1 MPGKDSARLGPEGRR
16 IYRLPP
22 MPPSPIIGG
31 CSVAVTLV
39 EAFCCVARV
48 VCVFI
53 FIVVRCVLFVA
64 LCGYTRCLCGCVSV
78 GVFVCV
84 CVCCVCVVLCCVVLC
99 RVVWCGVVR
108 CCVAL
113 CCVLCCVVLC

>member
-1 MPGKDSARLGPEGRR
+1 
-16 IYRLPP
+16 

-48 VCVFI
+48 VCVCLF
-53 FIVVRCVLFVA
+53 FVLCVVFCLLRCVGTRVVCVGVFLW
-64 LCGYTRCLCGCVSV
+64 LCL

-84 CVCCVCVVLCCVVLC
+84 VFVLCCVVLRC
-99 RVVWCGVVR
+99 VVW
-108 CCVAL
+108 
-113 CCVLCCVVLC
+113 